1 MGHIRLPAASHATAG
16 DVSTPQAMAALW
28 PSETLVLAALR
39 DWLDAVRQGES
50 LRPRLHRLM
59 AGPGIPDAALSI
71 DHLLR
76 VIARSARWQVDIR
89 CARCP
94 YLSRDELRLLCA
106 AAEAQAGLPARA
118 TLQAGLLPR
127 QGAEFALASL
137 EGLGRLMRSA
147 GLILPRRFA
156 GQGTD
161 QPAWL

>member
-1 MGHIRLPAASHATAG
+1 MGHIQLPAASYA
-16 DVSTPQAMAALW
+16 STPQATADLW
-28 PSETLVLAALR
+28 PSETLILTGLR

-50 LRPRLHRLM
+50 PLPRLHRLM
-59 AGPGIPDAALSI
+59 MEPGIPDAALSI

-89 CARCP
+89 CDRCP
-94 YLSRDELRLLCA
+94 YLSRDEQRLLCA
-106 AAEAQAGLPARA
+106 AAEAQAGLSARARA
-118 TLQAGLLPR
+118 TLQTGLLPR
-127 QGAEFALASL
+127 QGAEFALSSL

-156 GQGTD
+156 GQGAD

>member
-1 MGHIRLPAASHATAG
+1 MGHIQRTASSYASYPQATA
-16 DVSTPQAMAALW
+16 DLW
-28 PSETLVLAALR
+28 PSEDLALSAMR
-39 DWLDAVRQGES
+39 DWLEAVRQGEDP
-50 LRPRLHRLM
+50 LVRLGRLM
-59 AGPGIPDAALSI
+59 AGPGIPDAALSV

-76 VIARSARWQVDIR
+76 VIARTARWRVDIR

-94 YLSRDELRLLCA
+94 YLSRDEQRLLCA
-106 AAEAQAGLPARA
+106 AALAQAGQPMRARV
-118 TLQAGLLPR
+118 TLQSGLLRR

-156 GQGTD
+156 GQGVA